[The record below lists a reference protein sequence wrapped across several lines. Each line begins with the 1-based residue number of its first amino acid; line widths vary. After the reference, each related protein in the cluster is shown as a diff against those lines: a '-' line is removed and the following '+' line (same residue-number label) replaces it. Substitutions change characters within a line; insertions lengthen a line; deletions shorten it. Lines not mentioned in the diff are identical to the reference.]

1 MIHLKNKNEIEKLY
15 RAGQIVKETLFTVE
29 EYIKPGISTLELDR
43 IAEEFI
49 LSKNAIPGFKGLYG
63 YPSTLCISIDDE
75 VVHGLPSKRLL
86 ENGQLVSVDVGSIYD
101 GFYGDHAK
109 TFIVGETSKEKQ
121 SLLKV
126 TKECLE
132 IGINQATVGNRIG
145 DIGFSIQKHAESFGF
160 GVVKELVGHGIGS
173 KLHEDPQVPNFGF
186 SNTGPVIEPGLCLA
200 IEPMINLGSEEVF
213 TKGDGWTICTKDGEV
228 SAHFEHSIAI
238 CEDEI
243 RILTI

>member
-63 YPSTLCISIDDE
+63 YPSTLCISVDDE

-86 ENGQLVSVDVGSIYD
+86 ENGQLVSIDVGSIYD

-109 TFIVGETSKEKQ
+109 TFIVGQTTKEKQ

-126 TKECLE
+126 TQECLE

-145 DIGFSIQKHAESFGF
+145 DIGYSIQKHAESFGF

-186 SNTGPVIEPGLCLA
+186 SNTGPKIEPGLCLA

-213 TKGDGWTICTKDGEV
+213 TKDDGWTVCTKDGKV
-228 SAHFEHSIAI
+228 SAHFEHSIAV

-243 RILTI
+243 RVLTK

>member
-63 YPSTLCISIDDE
+63 YPSTLCISVDDE

-86 ENGQLVSVDVGSIYD
+86 ENGQLVSIDVGSIYD

-109 TFIVGETSKEKQ
+109 TFIVGQTTEEKQ

-126 TKECLE
+126 TRECLE

-145 DIGFSIQKHAESFGF
+145 DIGYSIQKHAESFGF

-186 SNTGPVIEPGLCLA
+186 SNTGPKIEPGLCLA

-213 TKGDGWTICTKDGEV
+213 TKDDGWTVCTKDGKV
-228 SAHFEHSIAI
+228 SAHFEHSIAV

-243 RILTI
+243 RVLTK

>member
-29 EYIKPGISTLELDR
+29 EYVKPGISTLELDR

-63 YPSTLCISIDDE
+63 YPSTLCISVDDE

-86 ENGQLVSVDVGSIYD
+86 ENGQLVSIDVGSIYD

-109 TFIVGETSKEKQ
+109 TFIVGQTTKEKQ

-126 TKECLE
+126 TQECLE
-132 IGINQATVGNRIG
+132 IGINQAAVGNRIG
-145 DIGFSIQKHAESFGF
+145 DIGCSIQKHAESFGF

-186 SNTGPVIEPGLCLA
+186 SNTGPRIEPGLCLA

-213 TKGDGWTICTKDGEV
+213 TKDDGWTVCTKDGKV
-228 SAHFEHSIAI
+228 SAHFEHSIAV

-243 RILTI
+243 RVLTK

>member
-63 YPSTLCISIDDE
+63 YPSTLCISVDDE

-86 ENGQLVSVDVGSIYD
+86 ENGQLVSIDVGSIYD

-109 TFIVGETSKEKQ
+109 TFIVGQTTEEKQ

-126 TKECLE
+126 TRECLE

-145 DIGFSIQKHAESFGF
+145 DIGYSIQKHAESFGF

-186 SNTGPVIEPGLCLA
+186 SNTGPKIEPGLCLA

-213 TKGDGWTICTKDGEV
+213 TKDDGWTVCTKDGKV
-228 SAHFEHSIAI
+228 SAHFEHSIAV

-243 RILTI
+243 RILTK

>member
-29 EYIKPGISTLELDR
+29 EHIKPGISTLELDR

-63 YPSTLCISIDDE
+63 YPSTLCISVDDE

-86 ENGQLVSVDVGSIYD
+86 ENGQLVSIDVGSIYD

-109 TFIVGETSKEKQ
+109 TFIVGQTTKEKQ

-126 TKECLE
+126 TRECLE

-145 DIGFSIQKHAESFGF
+145 DIGYSIQKYAESFGF

-186 SNTGPVIEPGLCLA
+186 SNTGPKIEPGLCLA

-213 TKGDGWTICTKDGEV
+213 TKDDGWTVCTKDGKV
-228 SAHFEHSIAI
+228 SAHFEHSIAV

-243 RILTI
+243 RVLTK

>member
-29 EYIKPGISTLELDR
+29 EYIKPGVSTLELDR

-63 YPSTLCISIDDE
+63 YPSTLCISVDDE

-86 ENGQLVSVDVGSIYD
+86 ENGQLVSIDVGSIYD

-109 TFIVGETSKEKQ
+109 TFIVGQTTKEKQ

-126 TKECLE
+126 TQECLE

-145 DIGFSIQKHAESFGF
+145 DIGYSIQKHAESFGF

-186 SNTGPVIEPGLCLA
+186 SNTGPIIEPGLCLA

-213 TKGDGWTICTKDGEV
+213 TKDDGWTVCTKDGKV
-228 SAHFEHSIAI
+228 SAHFEHSIAV

-243 RILTI
+243 RVLTK

>member
-29 EYIKPGISTLELDR
+29 EHIKPGISTLELDR

-63 YPSTLCISIDDE
+63 YPSTLCISVDDE

-86 ENGQLVSVDVGSIYD
+86 ENGQLVSIDVGSIYD

-109 TFIVGETSKEKQ
+109 TFIVGQTTKEKQ

-126 TKECLE
+126 TRECLE

-145 DIGFSIQKHAESFGF
+145 DIGYSIQKHAESFGF

-186 SNTGPVIEPGLCLA
+186 SNTGPKIEPGLCLA

-213 TKGDGWTICTKDGEV
+213 TKDDGWTVCTKDGKV
-228 SAHFEHSIAI
+228 SAHFEHSIAV

-243 RILTI
+243 RVLTK